1 MSALILIGIGLFLLA
16 PTVSRARLTAR
27 LGRAAGRGRAVEA
40 AVLLGVGVAVV
51 VGGLVGVA
59 SGVAAG
65 LATRWALSRMGSGD
79 GGRSKELARQAPD
92 AVDCLAACLAAGAD
106 LWTAMEVV
114 ADAFGE
120 PTAGVLRR
128 AVTRHWLGSPH
139 TETFAEMLAEPCT
152 SGIARVLVRSIESGA
167 GVSRALAAGADQMRR
182 ERNGELERRARSLG
196 VKAVAPLGLCFLPA
210 FVVVAV
216 VPIVGSLLTGL
227 F

>member
-1 MSALILIGIGLFLLA
+1 VSALVLVGIGLFLLA
-16 PTVSRARLTAR
+16 PTVSRARLMAR
-27 LGRAAGRGRAVEA
+27 TGKVAGRGRAVEA
-40 AVLLGVGVAVV
+40 AVLLGVGLAVV
-51 VGGLVGVA
+51 VGGFGGVV
-59 SGVAAG
+59 SGVAIG
-65 LATRWALSRMGSGD
+65 LTARWVLSRIGAGD
-79 GGRSKELARQAPD
+79 GGRDRELARQVPD

-139 TETFAEMLAEPCT
+139 AETFAEMLAEPRT
-152 SGIARVLVRSIESGA
+152 AGIARVLLRSIESGA

-182 ERNGELERRARSLG
+182 ERTGELERRARSLG

-216 VPIVGSLLTGL
+216 VPIVGSLLRDL